1 MIFLAHG
8 IGGVRDL
15 PVPESFF
22 FTTAAI
28 VLVVSFVLLGLL
40 WKRPLLEAHAGG
52 HRLPEGL
59 SAVLLSGA
67 LRLLLQVVSVA
78 LFALTF
84 ATAAFGTTV
93 ELLNFAP
100 TFVYVVFWLGIP
112 LLSILFGNVWRA
124 LSPWRAL
131 ADWTVWLLERSGREA
146 RPVLEWS
153 ERLGRYPA
161 AAALL
166 SFVAL

>member
-40 WKRPLLEAHAGG
+40 WKRPLLEAHADGR
-52 HRLPEGL
+52 RLPARLG
-59 SAVLLSGA
+59 AVLLSGA
-67 LRLLLQVVSVA
+67 LRVALQVVSVA

-100 TFVYVVFWLGIP
+100 TF
-112 LLSILFGNVWRA
+112 ST
-124 LSPWRAL
+124 SS
-131 ADWTVWLLERSGREA
+131 SGSAFRCC
-146 RPVLEWS
+146 PCCS
-153 ERLGRYPA
+153 GTCGGR
-161 AAALL
+161 
-166 SFVAL
+166 